1 MSEDRDKIINEIK
14 KDLDNKKSILE
25 IIKKIEENN
34 KQLLDLYEEKK
45 EYLGA
50 YFIPDELLKQIDE
63 KEKLSITLDNQLKQ
77 FEEKDKSLKELREIL
92 KNTKNITIQEE
103 QLKIY
108 KIQKIKDFVENRE
121 NILNTLEIIQR
132 TEEELQELYEE
143 RKQYIGAYFI
153 PNSLMKEI
161 EQKENE
167 LRKNTDILNKY
178 TNNIIDDN
186 ISNNKDDNQKY
197 SNKDFQSPAILNNKS
212 GFQPPVIYEKD
223 FNELE
228 ESQSQKRYEKVSNE
242 LEEQQSQKRKDE
254 IHKSKPSIS
263 FDITTGIYRYIDE
276 NGTITDYKINLS
288 KKEIKKL
295 QQEIIDEW
303 DCAPFDEKNVDTNI
317 YKILKE
323 NNKNLCDD
331 YLFAL
336 LKDGEKPN
344 LDIHYNL
351 KERKRD
357 KQIKI
362 PWMKKWRIK
371 HIAKKHKKKELATV
385 EKDKKRWWIAP
396 ILAAGAGSALLLGST
411 ISKDKDQDQL
421 YKSNTIE
428 NDDNQKDPKETPKQ
442 DETKRKTFTDSLS
455 VDTTEKQ
462 KEIIDRQIIEQKG
475 ITPIGNKINLN
486 KEITTYDDPCDEVLV
501 SLGKEPKSTIREN
514 VNSDGNIGEHFVH
527 AICLTEKNG
536 NGQVFEFHDN
546 EELANFLQ
554 NNPSIDINKFS
565 ISIHATKESNV
576 EEMTQ
581 WSGVH
586 IVTDLQGDK
595 HYTGEGKWVCQD
607 DTVQITKAQ
616 EKVTTR

>member
-14 KDLDNKKSILE
+14 KELDNKKSILE

-50 YFIPDELLKQIDE
+50 YFIP
-63 KEKLSITLDNQLKQ
+63 
-77 FEEKDKSLKELREIL
+77 
-92 KNTKNITIQEE
+92 
-103 QLKIY
+103 
-108 KIQKIKDFVENRE
+108 
-121 NILNTLEIIQR
+121 
-132 TEEELQELYEE
+132 
-143 RKQYIGAYFI
+143 
-153 PNSLMKEI
+153 NSLIKEI

-186 ISNNKDDNQKY
+186 ISNNKDDNKKY

-242 LEEQQSQKRKDE
+242 LEEPQSQKREDK

-455 VDTTEKQ
+455 VDTKEKQ